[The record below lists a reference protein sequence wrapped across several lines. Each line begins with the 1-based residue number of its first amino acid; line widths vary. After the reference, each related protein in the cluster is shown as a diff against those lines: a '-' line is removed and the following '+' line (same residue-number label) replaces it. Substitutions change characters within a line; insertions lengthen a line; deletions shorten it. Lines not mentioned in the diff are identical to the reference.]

1 MKTILQV
8 NSSGRIEDSI
18 TRKVAAQLAELL
30 ANDAAAIN
38 QRDLAAGLPFIDN
51 AWIEANFTPEEERTT
66 QHKQHLALSDSLVDE
81 VKAADTLIVAS
92 PIYNFN
98 VPAVLKAWIDL
109 IARARLTFKYTENG
123 PIGLL
128 ENKKAYIVVA
138 SGGVPLGTEYDFVT
152 PYLKHVLGF
161 MGITDVTLINAN
173 EIKLDQ
179 PMAKQLAQRI

>member
-1 MKTILQV
+1 MNTILQV
-8 NSSGRIEDSI
+8 NSSGRIKDSI
-18 TRKVAAQLAELL
+18 TRKVAAQLTELL
-30 ANDAAAIN
+30 ANDTTAIN

-51 AWIEANFTPEEERTT
+51 SWIDANFTPEEERTM
-66 QHKQHLALSDSLVDE
+66 QHKQQLALSDSLVDE
-81 VKAADTLIVAS
+81 VKAADTLIIAA

-128 ENKKAYIVVA
+128 ENKKAYIVVS

-173 EIKLDQ
+173 EIKLDR
-179 PMAKQLAQRI
+179 PMAKQLEQRI